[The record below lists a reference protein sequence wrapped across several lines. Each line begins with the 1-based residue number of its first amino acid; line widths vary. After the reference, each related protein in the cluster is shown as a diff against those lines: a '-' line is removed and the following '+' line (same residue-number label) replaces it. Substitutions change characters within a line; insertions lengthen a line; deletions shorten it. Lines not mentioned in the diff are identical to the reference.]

1 MKCLSCG
8 AIVAASAESC
18 EFCGTSLQSVPV
30 VAPPANKSGSDEIP
44 STANPAVTQKKVG
57 FAEDA
62 FNLISELKETEKN
75 PMNWWAFFFP
85 VAFLAGYYAKESAK
99 KIATVVLIPVF
110 VMAIIKY
117 LSFSLAGAVSLASLA
132 WTIYVY
138 YLVSTRQGRMVN
150 KDKPFELGTAVLY
163 QLGFGVIYI
172 ILENL

>member
-1 MKCLSCG
+1 
-8 AIVAASAESC
+8 
-18 EFCGTSLQSVPV
+18 
-30 VAPPANKSGSDEIP
+30 
-44 STANPAVTQKKVG
+44 
-57 FAEDA
+57 
-62 FNLISELKETEKN
+62 
-75 PMNWWAFFFP
+75 MNWWAFFFP